1 MAIADLIVSL
11 QSNPY
16 FGAGFGLVGLTAALA
31 AARKSVLIAW
41 SGFRRYAFVTC
52 EVNSKDK
59 SYHWIL
65 EWITRKS
72 SRTQHVSM
80 CTEFFEDEAGRI
92 STRFAYIP
100 SPGIHFFIYKGT
112 IFRCERVREQ
122 MDALAGR
129 PYELVTLTT
138 FGRDKSIFNL
148 IFEEARSIALA
159 ESANKT
165 ATYFPFGHEW
175 RVFGQART
183 KRSLDSVI
191 LDAGIK
197 EALVSDVERFLSSSD
212 WYHERGI
219 PFRRG
224 YLLYGPP
231 GSGKS
236 SFVFALAGHLNYSI
250 SVLNLSDQ
258 SMTDDRLLHLIN
270 TAPKDSL
277 ILLEDIDCAITS
289 HKADETTLNRWQG
302 LSRVTYSGLL
312 NTLDG
317 VVDDTLTRPGRVDF
331 KIFIG
336 DASDHQLKKAFMRFF
351 PCSSEIDGDR
361 FVNHI
366 RQSYPQPIS
375 MARIQAHFLAYRD
388 DPKLA
393 LQSPIM

>member
-1 MAIADLIVSL
+1 MI
-11 QSNPY
+11 
-16 FGAGFGLVGLTAALA
+16 
-31 AARKSVLIAW
+31 
-41 SGFRRYAFVTC
+41 C
-52 EVNSKDK
+52 VNQDK

-212 WYHERGI
+212 WYHERGKRNI
-219 PFRRG
+219 VCIQR
-224 YLLYGPP
+224 
-231 GSGKS
+231 
-236 SFVFALAGHLNYSI
+236 SF
-250 SVLNLSDQ
+250 
-258 SMTDDRLLHLIN
+258 
-270 TAPKDSL
+270 
-277 ILLEDIDCAITS
+277 
-289 HKADETTLNRWQG
+289 
-302 LSRVTYSGLL
+302 
-312 NTLDG
+312 
-317 VVDDTLTRPGRVDF
+317 
-331 KIFIG
+331 
-336 DASDHQLKKAFMRFF
+336 
-351 PCSSEIDGDR
+351 
-361 FVNHI
+361 
-366 RQSYPQPIS
+366 
-375 MARIQAHFLAYRD
+375 
-388 DPKLA
+388 
-393 LQSPIM
+393 